1 MLWMVSWWVCQF
13 YLSGTI
19 QEHDPGQPN
28 AKMSVCLSICL
39 NQRQESSVP
48 KAEEN
53 GSHHLSQRKAQP
65 DTIVAQVGPPFR
77 PVSCGYS
84 SKLCESQSLQHSP
97 LFVELTEIHAKS
109 TDGMKVQRDDARDSD
124 HLHVCHVASCFAL
137 SIMKQTQ
144 LKEAGRLETMEGR
157 FKEITT
163 TKRYQ
168 APK

>member
-1 MLWMVSWWVCQF
+1 MLWMVSWWVGLFC
-13 YLSGTI
+13 LSGTI

-28 AKMSVCLSICL
+28 AKISVCLTICL

-53 GSHHLSQRKAQP
+53 VSHHLSQRRAQP
-65 DTIVAQVGPPFR
+65 GTIVAQVGPPFR
-77 PVSCGYS
+77 SVSCGYS
-84 SKLCESQSLQHSP
+84 SKLCESQSLQRS
-97 LFVELTEIHAKS
+97 LFAERTDIHAKS
-109 TDGMKVQRDDARDSD
+109 TDGMKVQRHDARDSD
-124 HLHVCHVASCFAL
+124 QLHACHVASCFAL